1 MEIEVMSELFKVIYT
16 GELKP
21 GTNQDKITAL
31 FSERFK
37 LGPDRAKKL
46 ILSGRPVTLKKD
58 LDLEKAEKFQES
70 LESMGLVIELD
81 PKPMEKESEQPDKLS
96 ELSLVSFD
104 NGDEDATEV
113 LDSTVNPASDRC
125 PKCGSPNMEMGICQ
139 DCGIVAAK
147 YHEAQARGAE
157 MAVQNEPKKDE
168 WEAETNPYNTPEAEL
183 TQSMEGDMTGPQSV
197 AAGNGFKWIGKGWW
211 HFKQAPISWILVL
224 IIWFALIF
232 VVSLIPFL
240 GAIAVNVLT
249 PVLIAGLMIGC
260 SEQDQGDDF
269 SVSHLFAGFANNA
282 GQAVMV
288 GVFYLLFLILF
299 LVGFGL
305 LLFGSIGDL
314 AAQQGDPEAMAM
326 MFFSP
331 SFLIGILVASLLFI
345 PVMMAYLFAP
355 ALVALEDMSA
365 WEAMKASFMG
375 CLKNILPLFLF
386 SLAAFGLMIVGIIPF
401 GLGMLIVSPMLIA
414 SIYAAYR
421 DIYYS

>member
-1 MEIEVMSELFKVIYT
+1 
-16 GELKP
+16 
-21 GTNQDKITAL
+21 
-31 FSERFK
+31 
-37 LGPDRAKKL
+37 
-46 ILSGRPVTLKKD
+46 
-58 LDLEKAEKFQES
+58 
-70 LESMGLVIELD
+70 
-81 PKPMEKESEQPDKLS
+81 
-96 ELSLVSFD
+96 
-104 NGDEDATEV
+104 
-113 LDSTVNPASDRC
+113 
-125 PKCGSPNMEMGICQ
+125 
-139 DCGIVAAK
+139 
-147 YHEAQARGAE
+147 
-157 MAVQNEPKKDE
+157 
-168 WEAETNPYNTPEAEL
+168 
-183 TQSMEGDMTGPQSV
+183 
-197 AAGNGFKWIGKGWW
+197 
-211 HFKQAPISWILVL
+211 L